1 MRFEL
6 TLCDRALPQSHFRST
21 APSRREPYIRFICE
35 GFLSTFS
42 FSSFLLKEDERESRR
57 KENKE
62 ERAAVGLVSL
72 RLGHATAL
80 TPHCG
85 VIHYRGAVSLR
96 SRELL
101 NKFKIP
107 PLATDCVTPVRK
119 SDSTGFACLRRL
131 FVHRKRRKIRYPRS
145 IRQIGI
151 CRSDKLKLSGAS

>member
-1 MRFEL
+1 M
-6 TLCDRALPQSHFRST
+6 
-21 APSRREPYIRFICE
+21 RFICE

-107 PLATDCVTPVRK
+107 PLATDCVTTVRK
-119 SDSTGFACLRRL
+119 SDSAGFTCLRRL
-131 FVHRKRRKIRYPRS
+131 FVHRKRRKIRYPRLF
-145 IRQIGI
+145 
-151 CRSDKLKLSGAS
+151 DKLEFVSIYYHKLISLFQYISLRTRSLRLYKLSIMLVFFP